1 MGVLTKSEIWKRLKE
16 DQPEKRLV
24 ITPLVRGGDEIGTSS
39 VDVHLGHEFI
49 VFRRAKTISI
59 DVKDSSKSKE
69 KDSPKSEEKDRSKF
83 SENIYRYQEKVRIS
97 RGQKFVLH
105 PHQLVLGSSIEYVSL
120 PDNLSGNII
129 GRSTWGRTGLI
140 IATATKIDP
149 YFKGCVTL
157 ELVNEGEVPLVLYPG
172 LCVAQI
178 VFTTTDGTA
187 TYDGEYKCPTGP
199 EFPKLDK
206 EEEKLTSFYKPG

>member
-1 MGVLTKSEIWKRLKE
+1 MGVLTKSKIWKKLR
-16 DQPEKRLV
+16 DGQSEKGLV

-59 DVKDSSKSKE
+59 DVKDSSKSDV
-69 KDSPKSEEKDRSKF
+69 KDSLKSDEKDRSKF
-83 SENIYRYQEKVRIS
+83 SENIYRYQEKMRIS

-149 YFKGCVTL
+149 CFKGCVTL